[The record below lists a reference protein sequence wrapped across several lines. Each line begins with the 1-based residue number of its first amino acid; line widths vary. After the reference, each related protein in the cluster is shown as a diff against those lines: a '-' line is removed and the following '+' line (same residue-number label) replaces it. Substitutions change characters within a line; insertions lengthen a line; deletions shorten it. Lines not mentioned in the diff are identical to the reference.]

1 MRRGLVL
8 VMAVVVLGML
18 LLACTGVEEG
28 GGGGSTPAAPKTGMQ
43 AIEAN
48 EAAGATPDCSKYPVW
63 MECGGN

>member
-28 GGGGSTPAAPKTGMQ
+28 GGGGSTPTAPKTGMQ
-43 AIEAN
+43 AINAAE
-48 EAAGATPDCSKYPVW
+48 EAGATPDCSRYPQW
-63 MECGGN
+63 MTCGGK